1 MQRNYASYFSF
12 SFALHVFLVLA
23 LIVSLRFESLMPVMQ
38 NSDKNSEV
46 INARVV
52 GDLSPPMPVKKIM
65 PTPPVMKSAPVN
77 PQPPKP
83 LQQTVVKKPQPVPVK
98 QQAIV
103 IPTKKAAKLRQ
114 DKIAQ
119 ELLSDLKKQTQVTQK
134 NHHKAVAAAF
144 EKEMKRLAEKSLQQ
158 QLMQQQKAV
167 AGARAQQVHGQVD
180 KYKAL
185 ILQVI
190 SSHWLLPPNVDKNL
204 YAELLVRVAPG
215 GVVLG
220 VELTKS
226 SGNDSL
232 DRSARSAVLQSSPLP
247 VPADSDAFEPFRQF
261 VLKVRPKN
269 MLTSD
274 SWAS

>member
-1 MQRNYASYFSF
+1 MQRNYASHFFFSL
-12 SFALHVFLVLA
+12 ALHVFVVLA
-23 LIVSLRFESLMPVMQ
+23 LIVSLSFESLMPVMQ

-52 GDLSPPMPVKKIM
+52 GEMSPPTPTKKIT
-65 PTPPVMKSAPVN
+65 PTPPVMKPAPVI
-77 PQPPKP
+77 PQPSKP
-83 LQQTVVKKPQPVPVK
+83 MQTVVKKPQPVPVK
-98 QQAIV
+98 QQAVV
-103 IPTKKAAKLRQ
+103 IPNKKAAKLRQ

-119 ELLSDLKKQTQVTQK
+119 ELLSDLKKQTQVTKK
-134 NHHKAVAAAF
+134 NQHKAVAAAF

-158 QLMQQQKAV
+158 QLMQEQKTV
-167 AGARAQQVHGQVD
+167 AGAREQQVHGQVD

-215 GVVLG
+215 GVVLA

-232 DRSARSAVLQSSPLP
+232 DRSARAAVLQSSPLP
-247 VPADSDAFEPFRQF
+247 VPTNSDAFEPFRQF
-261 VLKVRPKN
+261 VLKVRPKS